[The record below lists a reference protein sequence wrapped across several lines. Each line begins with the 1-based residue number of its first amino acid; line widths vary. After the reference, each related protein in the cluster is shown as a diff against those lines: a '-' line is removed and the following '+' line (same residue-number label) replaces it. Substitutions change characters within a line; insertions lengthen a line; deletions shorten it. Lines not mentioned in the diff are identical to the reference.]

1 MNTRSA
7 ALAFVMLGT
16 TAAYAQAPGE
26 SYYAQPPGQTAPA
39 PIVVQPAR
47 EIEPMADRFAVN
59 LNIGGFSVAPEE
71 AEEGSETHF
80 NIAELQLR
88 FRATRRLEIFL
99 AFAGGRQHIDDEDGG
114 TEGDLAMDQVTL
126 GLRFNFRPAHHWN
139 WYLMAGF
146 GSTLIAPHDTPEEFR
161 DDMRRGHGMFGIGLE
176 HRWQHFALSAELRG
190 VSVEEREDMFETQPV
205 TDGPRGE
212 PPPASLMD
220 GRELGGGQFT
230 IGGSYYF

>member
-1 MNTRSA
+1 MQTRSIA
-7 ALAFVMLGT
+7 FALVMLGT
-16 TAAYAQAPGE
+16 SAAYAQAPG
-26 SYYAQPPGQTAPA
+26 SYYAQPPGETAPVPA
-39 PIVVQPAR
+39 PVYVQPAH
-47 EIEPMADRFAVN
+47 EVEPMADRFAIN
-59 LNIGGFSVAPEE
+59 LNLGGFSVAPED
-71 AEEGSETHF
+71 ADEGSETNF

-99 AFAGGRQHIDDEDGG
+99 AFAGGRQQLEDDQ
-114 TEGDLAMDQVTL
+114 EGDLAMDQVTL
-126 GLRFNFRPAHHWN
+126 GLRFNFRPTHHWN

-161 DDMRRGHGMFGIGLE
+161 DDMRRSHGVFGIGLE

-190 VSVEEREDMFETQPV
+190 VSVEERDDMYETQPV
-205 TDGPRGE
+205 VDGGPRGE
-212 PPPASLMD
+212 TASLMD